1 MYLVSYRF
9 PFLAENSPQICI
21 VSHFSPKTRLAENSP
36 RRKLAKN
43 SPRIASFSKNWSRPP
58 LGLPRLVFNAICRT
72 APATQPLVCSPVCIP
87 EYQVLAGQDQGGSP
101 HLLQS
106 VEERRL
112 PLAQLLG
119 QVLIQVHFSTIQV
132 QSQRTSQIQFSTCL
146 LQARYGTP
154 GYSPPHQ
161 LYKCTLQMYIT

>member
-9 PFLAENSPQICI
+9 PFLAEISPRIRI

-36 RRKLAKN
+36 R
-43 SPRIASFSKNWSRPP
+43 IASFSKNWSLPP

-112 PLAQLLG
+112 ALAQLLG
-119 QVLIQVHFSTIQV
+119 QVLS
-132 QSQRTSQIQFSTCL
+132 
-146 LQARYGTP
+146 G
-154 GYSPPHQ
+154 
-161 LYKCTLQMYIT
+161 TLQYNTGTEPENLTGTLQYKTANSYSCI